1 MDVSPVTA
9 AVEQAARDSY
19 GRLLT
24 FLAAR
29 SGDVAGAEDALGEAF
44 VAALQHWS
52 EDSIPANPEAWL
64 LAAARR
70 KWIDAVRRDQ
80 TRERFAPQ
88 LQHAMDSAFEAT
100 ESSDGIPDERLK
112 LLFVCA
118 HPAIDP
124 AARTPLMLQTVLGL
138 SADRIASTFLS
149 SPTAMGQRLVRA
161 KAKIREA
168 GIPFRVPP
176 PEEWPERMSFV
187 LDAVYA
193 AYNAGWENA
202 PEAGIGPPGLAGE
215 AIWLARVLVR
225 LIPDEPEALGLLAL
239 MLHGEA
245 RRSARLDGAES
256 YVPLPEQ
263 DPARWRADLIAEAE
277 TTLFAA
283 AALKRLGRFQI
294 EAAIQSVHAQRAL
307 SGRIEWEAIA
317 LLYDLLI
324 SLTPALGARIG
335 RAVAVCHARGPVAG
349 LAMLN
354 ELPVE
359 RLQDHQPYWAAKA
372 HLLSRVGQ
380 IDEARAAFTRALG
393 LTENPGVRRYLRKQ
407 MDALTR

>member
-1 MDVSPVTA
+1 MDVSPEIA

-44 VAALQHWS
+44 LAALQQWS
-52 EDSIPANPEAWL
+52 EDAIPTNPEAWL

-70 KWIDAVRRDQ
+70 RWIDSVRRDQ

-100 ESSDGIPDERLK
+100 ESPDGIPDERLK

-124 AARTPLMLQTVLGL
+124 AARTPLTLQTVLGL
-138 SADRIASTFLS
+138 SADRIASMFLS
-149 SPTAMGQRLVRA
+149 SPIAMGQRLVRA

-176 PEEWPERMSFV
+176 PEEWLERMAFV

-193 AYNAGWENA
+193 AYTAGWETA

-245 RRSARLDGAES
+245 RRSARLDRTES

-277 TTLFAA
+277 ATLFAA
-283 AALKRLGRFQI
+283 AALKRLGRFQV

-317 LLYDLLI
+317 LLYDSLVR
-324 SLTPALGARIG
+324 LTPALGARIG
-335 RAVAVCHARGPVAG
+335 RAIAVCHARGPVAG
-349 LAMLN
+349 LAVIN

-359 RLQDHQPYWAAKA
+359 RLRDHQPYWAAKA
-372 HLLSRVGQ
+372 YLLSRVGQ
-380 IDEARAAFTRALG
+380 MDASREAYTRALG
-393 LTENPGVRRYLRKQ
+393 LTEDSAVRKFLRRQ
-407 MDALTR
+407 MDGLDP